1 MSTKSKAT
9 TAPVRS
15 SPRIS
20 RKVILDES
28 DGKTR
33 TVAEAQSERVSSEAG
48 MDMTEEERQAHNA
61 YIEEGGATIMVEDGH
76 WTDKLPFELKD
87 VHDKMQSFLET
98 IRNEKHKKQM
108 EEIIATF
115 KHGVEMNHRRDNE
128 PSGSG
133 GASSSGNGK
142 HERMVQ
148 VAGAQAFQAA
158 TVSGE
163 GQFAA
168 DAEMAKAMAKREEK
182 HALELAKKIEE
193 MKKAHDEALAKAEQ
207 QHKKEIVSVAK
218 NAKEEAVKEAEEH
231 NTRFRKKKVD
241 ETAEAV
247 MAVENDADADVAAA
261 PGAPGSSGI
270 VLPAAVANGM
280 LGEILRSQGREVSV
294 TPGDEPSAKGKG
306 KAKAKGKGKAKVVEE
321 PTEEHTEEPMDGL
334 AQELAEESND
344 ESNLDHDHGHVGAHE
359 KASKKKAAKAAKAA
373 KATKATKTAASKRK
387 RDSDDEDE
395 VEDGEKPEPKMRA
408 CDYYKALGI
417 SGPSKLGDVVATINE
432 LRAESEISS
441 NEIKGR
447 ENDYL
452 KLDKK
457 YQQLKADSKA
467 QRVRLNL
474 AIDMLVDSPQ
484 DVPMD
489 ILIERGIAFE
499 KK

>member
-1 MSTKSKAT
+1 MSTKSTKSKAT

-61 YIEEGGATIMVEDGH
+61 YIEEGGTTIMVEDGH
-76 WTDKLPFELKD
+76 WADKLPFELKD
-87 VHDKMQSFLET
+87 VHDKMQSFLGT
-98 IRNEKHKKQM
+98 IRNAQHKKQM

-182 HALELAKKIEE
+182 HALELEKKIAE
-193 MKKAHDEALAKAEQ
+193 MKKQHDEAIAKAEQ
-207 QHKKEIVSVAK
+207 QHRKEIVSVAK

-247 MAVENDADADVAAA
+247 VAVENDANADAAAA

-270 VLPAAVANGM
+270 VLPALVANGM
-280 LGEILRSQGREVSV
+280 LGEILRSQGREVLV

-306 KAKAKGKGKAKVVEE
+306 KAKAKAKAKGKAKAVEE

-344 ESNLDHDHGHVGAHE
+344 GSNLDHDHGHVGAHE

-373 KATKATKTAASKRK
+373 ASKRK

-395 VEDGEKPEPKMRA
+395 VEDGEKPEPKKRA
-408 CDYYKALGI
+408 GDYYKELGI

-432 LRAESEISS
+432 LKAESETLSK
-441 NEIKGR
+441 EVQGR

-467 QRVRLNL
+467 QRTRLNL
-474 AIDMLVDSPQ
+474 AIEMLVDAPL

-489 ILIERGIAFE
+489 VLIERGIAF